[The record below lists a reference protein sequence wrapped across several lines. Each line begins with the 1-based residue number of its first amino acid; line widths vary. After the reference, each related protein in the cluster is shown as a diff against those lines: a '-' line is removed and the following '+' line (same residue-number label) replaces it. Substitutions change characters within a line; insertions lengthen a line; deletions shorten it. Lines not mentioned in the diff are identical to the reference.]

1 MVRLDLSHCEALP
14 MGNVVVVFGGRQG
27 RLTYGLKA
35 ASKGCHWVT
44 VVRLSGNFAVRLS
57 VPRAEL
63 GGRILF

>member
-1 MVRLDLSHCEALP
+1 

-44 VVRLSGNFAVRLS
+44 VVRLNSNFAVRLS
-57 VPRAEL
+57 VLRAERT
-63 GGRILF
+63 GVFCFNPYIY